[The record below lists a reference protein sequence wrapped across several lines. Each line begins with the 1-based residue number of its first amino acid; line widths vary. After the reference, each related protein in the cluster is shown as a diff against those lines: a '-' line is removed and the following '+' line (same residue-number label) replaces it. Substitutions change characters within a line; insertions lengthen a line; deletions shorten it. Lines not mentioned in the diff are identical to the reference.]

1 MQRCAGWSGKSPTE
15 HGIASPW
22 NHCHCKGAHM
32 ISDVL
37 LFLKDHLNA
46 YLSTKSGWS
55 HETSQEDKVV
65 FIDGENMDPIS
76 FKLGAISALLINIEE
91 DNTLRGPDPY
101 RRMASD
107 GTRYKTQPEIRL
119 NLYVL
124 FVARF
129 KEYEDALRYLSQ
141 IIQYFQNRRLF
152 NQHNAPELSANIE
165 QLVMELITLPF
176 AEQNEVWSAL
186 RTTYHPSVL
195 YKVKMVVF
203 KDEETVAMP
212 VIEETILR
220 TSLRTSQ

>member
-1 MQRCAGWSGKSPTE
+1 
-15 HGIASPW
+15 
-22 NHCHCKGAHM
+22 M

-46 YLSTKSGWS
+46 YLSTKSGWNP
-55 HETSQEDKVV
+55 EASQEDTVV
-65 FIDGENMDPIS
+65 FIDGEHMDPIS

-101 RRMASD
+101 RRMAPD
-107 GTRYKTQPEIRL
+107 GTRYKIQPEIRL

-129 KEYEDALRYLSQ
+129 KQYEDGLRYLSL
-141 IIQYFQNRRLF
+141 IIQYFQNHRLF
-152 NQHNAPELSANIE
+152 NQHNAPELSADIE
-165 QLVMELITLPF
+165 QLVMELTTLPF

-220 TSLRTSQ
+220 TSR